1 MKFYGL
7 LAYQKSVDLGMQIF
21 EMAKSFPKEEKY
33 SLTDQIRRSSRS
45 VSGTIAEAYVKRRY
59 TKHFIGKLTDS
70 DGENLETQNWLKY
83 AFACNSIE
91 ETLFESLIFKSE
103 EVGELVHFMI
113 KNPAKFGSKESYL

>member
-21 EMAKSFPKEEKY
+21 EMTKSFPKEEKY

-70 DGENLETQNWLKY
+70 DGENLET
-83 AFACNSIE
+83 
-91 ETLFESLIFKSE
+91 
-103 EVGELVHFMI
+103 
-113 KNPAKFGSKESYL
+113 